1 MNYHDDEEDQRFIDA
16 LGCTFVRTETRTT
29 RFERKCEGCP
39 QVIRPGESTA
49 CGVDSSNSSY
59 VPSRCLRTDVYQHRC
74 ERRQD

>member
-39 QVIRPGESTA
+39 QVIRPGETYIRTFAILDGEASVFIECSTA
-49 CGVDSSNSSY
+49 CRWEG
-59 VPSRCLRTDVYQHRC
+59 
-74 ERRQD
+74 